1 MKVSELIEEKA
12 LFKYIPR
19 NKMNPLDIVG
29 CIEDN
34 EEYFLI
40 TNTKEIY
47 NTTNETKVFAIMRN
61 NEFQGIILYSGCC
74 GWECDFTLT
83 DKGHSMS
90 S

>member
-1 MKVSELIEEKA
+1 MKVSELIEEKS
-12 LFKYIPR
+12 LLKYIPKD
-19 NKMNPLDIVG
+19 KMNPCDIVG
-29 CIEDN
+29 VIEDN

-74 GWECDFTLT
+74 SWENDFTLT
-83 DKGHSMS
+83 DEGNIMS
-90 S
+90 